1 MSMSSKNKHKS
12 GTRANAAMVT
22 FQKDSKLEYS
32 YKKMPK
38 RKKRAWKKFTTR
50 VKSVEASTRGTQ
62 QLVINHSFTTTISP
76 FPDVTTGNRFQGI
89 SEVNLYSVGN
99 DSASGGRDKDLILNE
114 ISNYKETKSALG
126 VETPF
131 FGTNELSR
139 IGVMMNM
146 ARIDITYTNTGDV
159 ALEFDFYTI
168 VHKNVPPTKY
178 DVPTTTTGFA
188 SLEDA
193 QDTYNLFR
201 AQKLYYEIAGAASD
215 AVGSNVSLKWRGIT
229 PFQTWGIIK
238 YTGAKILNKT
248 KVLVSPGQ
256 SLTRSYTDPRHRT
269 IRAHSTNDQ
278 SRYDKDTTTYL
289 AIAKFRDTG
298 AGPTPAPS
306 FTTGYTKTYQW
317 TVEGEK
323 NARQT
328 YINSN

>member
-1 MSMSSKNKHKS
+1 MPMSKKNKHKS

-32 YKKMPK
+32 YKKMPR

-62 QLVINHSFTTTISP
+62 QLILNHSFSTIINP
-76 FPDVTTGNRFQGI
+76 FPDVATGNREQGI
-89 SEVNLYSVGN
+89 SEVNLYSVGSDAGVN
-99 DSASGGRDKDLILNE
+99 GARDKDLILNE

-139 IGVMMNM
+139 ISVMMNM

-159 ALEFDFYTI
+159 TLEFDFYTI

-178 DVPTTTTGFA
+178 DTPSTTSGFK

-193 QDTYNLFR
+193 QETYNLFR

-215 AVGSNVSLKWRGIT
+215 AVGSNILLKWRGVT
-229 PFQTWGIIK
+229 PFQTW
-238 YTGAKILNKT
+238 
-248 KVLVSPGQ
+248 
-256 SLTRSYTDPRHRT
+256 
-269 IRAHSTNDQ
+269 
-278 SRYDKDTTTYL
+278 
-289 AIAKFRDTG
+289 
-298 AGPTPAPS
+298 
-306 FTTGYTKTYQW
+306 
-317 TVEGEK
+317 
-323 NARQT
+323 
-328 YINSN
+328 